1 MDDFDDDDYLADF
14 NMEQYKQSKLLIQP
28 TAYKSLTECTDFKRA
43 LASFPKV
50 DAFSLYVHKGNEI
63 NAELRSIEAK
73 KKEEKKKKE
82 NPEKILELPVKDT
95 NNYSEVIANISK
107 NMKKMG
113 DVFPGCDFIVTCR
126 TMSNPYDPEMI
137 QGFMSTSNKV
147 VRMSNLYL
155 YTILIPHDV
164 NIGMIDIS
172 SQTGTPNTYE
182 IIIDRNVPLLHLFD
196 TVYVVSSKYSIE
208 HLSRF
213 EKAAKEVKR
222 CSFGHGSFKNT

>member
-1 MDDFDDDDYLADF
+1 MIDSDDDLFADF
-14 NMEQYKQSKLLIQP
+14 NMEQYKASRFLAQP
-28 TAYKSLTECTDFKRA
+28 TLYKSLTECTDFKKA
-43 LASFPKV
+43 LAFFPRV

-63 NAELRSIEAK
+63 NSDLRKGGQTYKEA
-73 KKEEKKKKE
+73 
-82 NPEKILELPVKDT
+82 VDD
-95 NNYSEVIANISK
+95 ISR

-126 TMSNPYDPEMI
+126 TMSNPYDSKMI

-155 YTILIPHDV
+155 YTILVPRDV

-182 IIIDRNVPLLHLFD
+182 VIIDREVPLIHLFD